1 MRHKVQDLDKRLV
14 LLAGAGC
21 ALILC
26 LALYLYFG
34 RSVNKEKRVNHAA
47 PLVKVQQ
54 VVRQDMMRHIALSGQ
69 TVQDAN
75 IPLAPKY
82 TGKLT
87 QVYVKLGDFVKQGQ
101 VIRLCWS

>member
-69 TVQDAN
+69 TVTYLWVLQN
-75 IPLAPKY
+75 STTSSLRLFPPLYLQFCHKRHA
-82 TGKLT
+82 LT
-87 QVYVKLGDFVKQGQ
+87 LY
-101 VIRLCWS
+101 I

>member
-1 MRHKVQDLDKRLV
+1 MRHKVQDLDKRRV
-14 LLAGAGC
+14 LLAGVGC

-54 VVRQDMMRHIALSGQ
+54 VVRQDMMRPERR
-69 TVQDAN
+69 TVMRRGSSPGRLPGG
-75 IPLAPKY
+75 IWEEPK
-82 TGKLT
+82 K
-87 QVYVKLGDFVKQGQ
+87 
-101 VIRLCWS
+101 RLIMM

>member
-1 MRHKVQDLDKRLV
+1 MRHKVQDLDKRRV

-54 VVRQDMMRHIALSGQ
+54 VVRQDMI
-69 TVQDAN
+69 
-75 IPLAPKY
+75 
-82 TGKLT
+82 
-87 QVYVKLGDFVKQGQ
+87 
-101 VIRLCWS
+101 VILRFPVRQYQMPIFR